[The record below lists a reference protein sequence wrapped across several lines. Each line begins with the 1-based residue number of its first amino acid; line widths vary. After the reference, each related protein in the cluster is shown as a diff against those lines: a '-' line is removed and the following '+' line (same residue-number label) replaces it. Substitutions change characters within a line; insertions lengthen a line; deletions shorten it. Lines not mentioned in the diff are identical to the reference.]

1 MIILN
6 NLPQVIWKLLQNG
19 QFKKKKETGELIGN
33 RNSNK
38 ISKISTTSQMNYL
51 KTITNEHDQE
61 IPKERYIFPQ

>member
-1 MIILN
+1 MKTASKWAI
-6 NLPQVIWKLLQNG
+6 Q
-19 QFKKKKETGELIGN
+19 KKKETGELIGN

>member
-1 MIILN
+1 MKTDSKGTI
-6 NLPQVIWKLLQNG
+6 
-19 QFKKKKETGELIGN
+19 KKKKETGELIGN

>member
-1 MIILN
+1 MRN
-6 NLPQVIWKLLQNG
+6 S
-19 QFKKKKETGELIGN
+19 KKKETGELIGN

>member
-1 MIILN
+1 MKTASKGAI
-6 NLPQVIWKLLQNG
+6 Q
-19 QFKKKKETGELIGN
+19 KKKETGELIGN